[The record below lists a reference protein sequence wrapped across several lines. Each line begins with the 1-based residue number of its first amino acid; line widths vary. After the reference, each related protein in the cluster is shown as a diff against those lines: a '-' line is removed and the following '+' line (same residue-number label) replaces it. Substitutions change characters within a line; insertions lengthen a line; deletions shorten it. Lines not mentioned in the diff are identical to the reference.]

1 MKHTLS
7 INRPRIHALASAATL
22 ILLAVAMLTGR
33 QSHAQ
38 EIQTTQAPRAV
49 IETYQVQSGGKT
61 ITFQRLAPRAVETVP
76 VEPVAAPVTQAASKF
91 TPPANWSPPISLSL
105 GATIYENGVS
115 ELAWYHE
122 GAAHRVLSSM
132 DFSFVAGLGQF
143 QWQGKNYLVFIAP
156 SKAPVAQAFQP
167 ARLTPQPVFT
177 PKPPPQ
183 LPSEVQNAIA
193 QDGQSRFVIT
203 QAPAG
208 GASDARTLNALA
220 ALHAYYDA
228 NRAAL
233 IAKHEAAEAQR
244 KAQEE
249 YLKAH
254 PPVEQP
260 VVIQFW
266 PKRGSRYLNQSTTN
280 AATTT
285 SGNGEGA
292 K

>member
-1 MKHTLS
+1 MF
-7 INRPRIHALASAATL
+7 
-22 ILLAVAMLTGR
+22 LLAVAMLTGW

-38 EIQTTQAPRAV
+38 ETQQAQPPRAV
-49 IETYQVQSGGKT
+49 LETHQVQSGGKT

-76 VEPVAAPVTQAASKF
+76 AEPVAVPATQASSAF
-91 TPPANWSPPISLSL
+91 TPPANWVAPITLSL

-115 ELAWYHE
+115 ELTWYHD
-122 GAAHRVLSSM
+122 GAVHRVLSSI

-143 QWQGKNYLVFIAP
+143 QWEGKNYLVFIAP
-156 SKAPVAQAFQP
+156 SKVNNTLRAAHLAPRP
-167 ARLTPQPVFT
+167 SPPTPQLTADVA
-177 PKPPPQ
+177 
-183 LPSEVQNAIA
+183 NAIA
-193 QDGQSRFVIT
+193 QDGKSRFVIT
-203 QAPAG
+203 QTPAG
-208 GASDARTLNALA
+208 GATDTKTLNALT

-249 YLKAH
+249 YLKAN

-266 PKRGSRYLNQSTTN
+266 PKRGIRG
-280 AATTT
+280 ATKAG
-285 SGNGEGA
+285 SHNSGEGA

>member
-1 MKHTLS
+1 
-7 INRPRIHALASAATL
+7 
-22 ILLAVAMLTGR
+22 
-33 QSHAQ
+33 
-38 EIQTTQAPRAV
+38 
-49 IETYQVQSGGKT
+49 
-61 ITFQRLAPRAVETVP
+61 
-76 VEPVAAPVTQAASKF
+76 
-91 TPPANWSPPISLSL
+91 
-105 GATIYENGVS
+105 
-115 ELAWYHE
+115 
-122 GAAHRVLSSM
+122 M

-167 ARLTPQPVFT
+167 ARLTPRPVFT

-183 LPSEVQNAIA
+183 LPREVQNAIA
-193 QDGQSRFVIT
+193 QDGQSRFVIS

-208 GASDARTLNALA
+208 DASDAKTLNALT

-228 NRAAL
+228 NRATL

-244 KAQEE
+244 KAKED

-266 PKRGSRYLNQSTTN
+266 PKRGSRYLNQSTTSGSTTN